1 MTINEEPPSGQK
13 DTDAKDMVIRS
24 VNSMRSVTSVE
35 TTDDNRV
42 EKRKKEAE
50 LKIRMKIIERK
61 NEEEKTEEE
70 LRLYASFEQR
80 RKRKNERSRERTK
93 ENKIEMDRIMAIPEH
108 ERTANDKRWLAT
120 HLTAKKRKN
129 LKDRER
135 RKRIRQGGN
144 SSSSTRHSL
153 SPTGYNEDLSLS
165 NTFTS
170 QESFADLEPVDSM
183 DATADGDGPAIIPGE
198 AICPK
203 LYLHLASVI
212 ESPVSPF
219 FTKDEARPYSNSHS
233 NHDQNNNSS
242 SSSRTANFRGE
253 GLASTTSPKQ
263 SSPIRIP
270 FRESSSRSSIFRRK

>member
-1 MTINEEPPSGQK
+1 M
-13 DTDAKDMVIRS
+13 DAKDMVIRS
-24 VNSMRSVTSVE
+24 VNSMRSITSVE
-35 TTDDNRV
+35 TTEDNRV

-50 LKIRMKIIERK
+50 LKIRMRIIERK
-61 NEEEKTEEE
+61 SEEEKTEEE
-70 LRLYASFEQR
+70 LRMYASFEQR
-80 RKRKNERSRERTK
+80 RRRKNERSRERTK
-93 ENKIEMDRIMAIPEH
+93 ENKIEMDRIMALPEH
-108 ERTANDKRWLAT
+108 EQTASDERWLAT

-129 LKDRER
+129 MKDRER
-135 RKRIRQGGN
+135 RKRIRQSGN
-144 SSSSTRHSL
+144 SSSSSRRSL
-153 SPTGYNEDLSLS
+153 SPTGYHEDLSLS

-183 DATADGDGPAIIPGE
+183 DATVDGPAIIPGE

-219 FTKDEARPYSNSHS
+219 SNKDEARPYSNSHS
-233 NHDQNNNSS
+233 HHHQNNH

-253 GLASTTSPKQ
+253 GLATNTSPKQ